1 MRATLHQPGPATP
14 FEPTASGATVPV
26 AGSPSVSDHPVTPRA
41 GAVSELLAVGEGFR
55 LGDVDPASTPG
66 FDGGKADGKRA
77 RAQGDDEL
85 SDLQERLF
93 ANGRAGGTHRLLLVL
108 QGMDTAGKG
117 GVMRHVVGAVDPQ
130 GVDHTAFAAPTE
142 EEQAH
147 AFLWRV
153 RRALPRPG
161 QLGVFDRSHHEDVLV
176 ARVHH
181 LVPETVWSRRYGE
194 INDFEAEV
202 VAGGTT
208 LVKVMLHVSR
218 EEQKKRL
225 LRRLDRPDK
234 HWKYDPRDID
244 ERQNWDAYAEAYQ
257 AALTRC
263 STAVAPWFV
272 VPADHK
278 WYARWAVQQ
287 LLLEHLRALDLRW
300 PKADVDVAAERERLL
315 RT

>member
-1 MRATLHQPGPATP
+1 VL
-14 FEPTASGATVPV
+14 
-26 AGSPSVSDHPVTPRA
+26 
-41 GAVSELLAVGEGFR
+41 FR
-55 LGDVDPASTPG
+55 S
-66 FDGGKADGKRA
+66 
-77 RAQGDDEL
+77 
-85 SDLQERLF
+85 
-93 ANGRAGGTHRLLLVL
+93 
-108 QGMDTAGKG
+108 
-117 GVMRHVVGAVDPQ
+117 
-130 GVDHTAFAAPTE
+130 HTAFAAPTE

-147 AFLWRV
+147 DFLWRV

-161 QLGVFDRSHHEDVLV
+161 QLGVFDRSHYEDVLV

-181 LVPETVWSRRYGE
+181 LVPESVWSRRYGE

-300 PKADVDVAAERERLL
+300 PEADVDIAAERERLL